1 MLSENIWCL
10 RLVKQLWPPD
20 GCRMAEG
27 RLSTSLA
34 AKGFVLTTQ
43 QERIFKWIDP
53 SEWWWKEERWT
64 SRESLRLPA
73 IGMWRYP
80 LRTYK
85 LLRVM
90 FPVCKAPEPH
100 PVWRIPALYYFR
112 PKKSLG
118 SWNLVNPLL
127 SMNEAWMDECAANG
141 RSIKTH
147 RAPNLC
153 DRKNSKIWS

>member
-20 GCRMAEG
+20 GWRMAEG

-43 QERIFKWIDP
+43 QERIFKRIDP

-118 SWNLVNPLL
+118 NWILVNPLL
-127 SMNEAWMDECAANG
+127 SVDGWMCCQITTPG
-141 RSIKTH
+141 RTIKTH

-153 DRKNSKIWS
+153 DR